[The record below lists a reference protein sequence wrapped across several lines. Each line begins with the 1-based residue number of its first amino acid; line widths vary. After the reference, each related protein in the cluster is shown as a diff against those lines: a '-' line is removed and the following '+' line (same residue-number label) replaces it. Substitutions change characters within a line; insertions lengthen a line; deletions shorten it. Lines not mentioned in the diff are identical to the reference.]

1 MTPALAGLPTI
12 SPAQAQSAADPTW
25 RHALSLFGDIK
36 YPADFK
42 RFDYVNP
49 DAPKGGVA
57 RMISIGTYD
66 NFNIAVSGIKGS
78 IAPAVAM
85 IYETLMERSQD
96 EITTEYGLLAEAAA
110 HPDDFSWVIYRL
122 RKEVRWHD
130 GQPVTPDDVIYSLE
144 NLKKQSPFYASYY
157 RHVVSAEKSGERD
170 VKFIFDSPGNRE
182 LPTIVGEL
190 MVLPKHWW
198 EGTGSDGKKRD
209 ISSTTLEKPLG
220 SAPYRIREFVAG
232 RSVVLERVK
241 DYWGANLPV
250 RIGQNNFD
258 ELRFEF
264 FRDNVVALEAF
275 KADQAD
281 WISENSAKQWA
292 TAYDFPAVT
301 DKRVVK
307 EEFPVND
314 SGRMQGFVLN
324 LRRKQFRDA
333 RLRRAFNYVFD
344 FEEMNKQLFF
354 GQYKRINSYFDG
366 TELACSGLPEGL
378 ELEILEPLRD
388 KVPPEV
394 FTTPYQNPVNGNP
407 ENVRNNLREAMRLLK
422 AAGYDV
428 KDTKLVDAS
437 GQPVT
442 VEILVQDPSA
452 ERLAL
457 FYKPSLERL
466 GATIS
471 IRTVDDVQYEN
482 RLRTFD
488 FDIITDLWP
497 ESLSPGNEQ
506 REFWGSQAADQVG
519 SKNTIGIKNPAV
531 DALIDRIIFSRD
543 RADLVAATH
552 ALDRV
557 LLWNFYVVPQ
567 FTYGFTRYARWDRF
581 SHADPL
587 PKYGRSG
594 LPALWWF
601 DADKAAKI
609 GKRS

>member
-354 GQYKRINSYFDG
+354 GQYKRINS
-366 TELACSGLPEGL
+366 
-378 ELEILEPLRD
+378 
-388 KVPPEV
+388 
-394 FTTPYQNPVNGNP
+394 
-407 ENVRNNLREAMRLLK
+407 
-422 AAGYDV
+422 
-428 KDTKLVDAS
+428 
-437 GQPVT
+437 
-442 VEILVQDPSA
+442 
-452 ERLAL
+452 
-457 FYKPSLERL
+457 
-466 GATIS
+466 
-471 IRTVDDVQYEN
+471 
-482 RLRTFD
+482 
-488 FDIITDLWP
+488 
-497 ESLSPGNEQ
+497 
-506 REFWGSQAADQVG
+506 
-519 SKNTIGIKNPAV
+519 
-531 DALIDRIIFSRD
+531 
-543 RADLVAATH
+543 
-552 ALDRV
+552 
-557 LLWNFYVVPQ
+557 
-567 FTYGFTRYARWDRF
+567 
-581 SHADPL
+581 
-587 PKYGRSG
+587 
-594 LPALWWF
+594 
-601 DADKAAKI
+601 
-609 GKRS
+609 